1 MVAPTCPSLFG
12 PSSLKVNNINIHP
25 GMAEKIP
32 KTSSPANSHIPQIQ
46 DLTGISPMVAAEG
59 TEPYSVVPLT
69 YKQKPEISLASVN
82 TGISYTDSSTI
93 RYKDNELMNSQD
105 IDHVICYNSS
115 ALIG

>member
-1 MVAPTCPSLFG
+1 MRDVNVGPTCPSLFG

-46 DLTGISPMVAAEG
+46 DITGISPMAAAEG
-59 TEPYSVVPLT
+59 TEPYSIVPLT

-93 RYKDNELMNSQD
+93 R
-105 IDHVICYNSS
+105 
-115 ALIG
+115 

>member
-93 RYKDNELMNSQD
+93 R
-105 IDHVICYNSS
+105 
-115 ALIG
+115 